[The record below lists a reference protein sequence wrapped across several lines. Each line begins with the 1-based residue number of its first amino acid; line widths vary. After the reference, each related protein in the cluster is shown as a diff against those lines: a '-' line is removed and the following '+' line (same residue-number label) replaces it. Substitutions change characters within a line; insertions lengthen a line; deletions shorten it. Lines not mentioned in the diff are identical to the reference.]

1 MGNRG
6 DVVSVKK
13 SVGRN
18 RLLPQGLAVYASPEN
33 LRLFEEEKQTLQFL
47 RSCRLEVGMKNNVR
61 WELNA
66 DIVARQFFKNLR
78 VSVPPHALK
87 LPDEPITRWGEYW
100 CDVTVNGME
109 TVRVPM
115 DVVEFMRPRTK
126 RRRHWKAQ
134 QAALLAARRDEL
146 L

>member
-1 MGNRG
+1 
-6 DVVSVKK
+6 
-13 SVGRN
+13 
-18 RLLPQGLAVYASPEN
+18 LPHVDPWPHTDPHTTPTP
-33 LRLFEEEKQTLQFL
+33 QTLQFL

-100 CDVTVNGME
+100 CDVTVSAWCP
-109 TVRVPM
+109 TASPS
-115 DVVEFMRPRTK
+115 PS
-126 RRRHWKAQ
+126 
-134 QAALLAARRDEL
+134 
-146 L
+146 